1 MQETILTAETLEEG
15 DASTFALTPSSHMG
29 DEEYQH
35 HHNIPSSSVTSPSIT
50 TSSSR
55 PPTDFVSSSTAFLND
70 PHSQHH
76 HNAVTT
82 PNTAITGEE
91 HKHHHHHEGLT
102 EEEQHLFHYLD
113 SAITTPPSHPSSHH
127 HHHQDENSGVVLT
140 PGNSNAS
147 SSRASDGSVGVD
159 HHTVTR
165 SINLQQ
171 PQHQQ
176 PLSSSSH
183 AFSMEE
189 REGLLKR
196 ISELEDHIRQLEEQ
210 LKQKD
215 ETIKNFFITQQQSY
229 LLYQQQMAQY
239 YPHPGTTHATTPGS
253 TPPHLLNPSSSTATH
268 SPVFPNFAN
277 PITIPP
283 PHFSSPNA
291 SLLTNAS
298 SSITSPAA
306 ITSSVTSPTPL
317 KGGISSTTTAM
328 TTGHL
333 LQPSMVPSMPNG
345 PKKKKKKKA
354 TTSSGDITT
363 SNNQASSSVV
373 TTPSATP
380 SITSPSMVS
389 SPQNINAKKQTSN
402 ESSGEKK
409 RKLTESE
416 EEETDTDGE
425 EEVVIS
431 SGSAIPTTP
440 TNNSSVTTSSNSNL
454 TSPMSSS
461 TSASNLAPK
470 PKATLLPPQPLKQL
484 PKLPPRAISHIP
496 PPMTPLDPFAMQMHT
511 AGAFGFP
518 HHNVALDHNI
528 NPLMM
533 DPLLHHH
540 HFQAGIPIHPSPS
553 SPNTVFSAVGETSTG
568 TGRRK
573 GKKSDGA
580 IDSIIGVDNIEL
592 ANPVHVET
600 EIRKLFTKVN
610 SGGKKGVLA
619 VHAGDGLEM
628 VMDKVKNTLEQ
639 VEVLKSRAVTE
650 FDEKREPRATH
661 CINTAVSFLYAI
673 TRGVASGLLQLLDS
687 SIAQLLDGTRENWGI
702 EIANLLEKTWNEI
715 FKVIFVES
723 EQSAYTPLGSL
734 LDLHLMQKCLE
745 ELQAL
750 GKSLS
755 YFKFEHLTRVFNT
768 MFNFMKKNNSIEWYL
783 AFCLQIRYYREYC
796 SKMIELEKY
805 EECFDNIVNR
815 ILTGNSYAL
824 RTGDYRDEDK
834 TYLVEYAVTCMTKV
848 YDKCVKTI
856 KQEYAEN
863 HIEETMP
870 VNLVNTQYADMMDRF
885 MGNCVNIQKIVL
897 YPRELLPLLKFLLK
911 VFPSDEAFTPNGGL
925 GATNQDIRHLTF
937 IADLLFIMGRF
948 IVELDEYNGKID
960 TVQSVA
966 RKIVLESTNTLLE
979 KLLKIKR
986 EGSDTNLKDIIEHN
1000 DLFKRSI
1007 AQICE
1012 HAVWIPIH
1020 QEEKDYTWKQLN
1032 DYNET
1037 LQIKQDESTAR
1048 LRDALLDKLYYLLP
1062 GISNYLRS
1070 IIENLNF
1077 ALNYKIEN
1085 RNNTSYEQFFNVM
1098 KKIGT
1103 HYFKSQRDAQW
1114 EELLAKVNFIHS
1126 RKVKLKKMLKKWHE
1140 EEVKNKK
1147 ETGYNWYDKLLDDQ
1161 PPPIYQ
1167 EPERDISRS
1176 NNGDAATKDSN
1187 DVIHPSSTKGQVTHQ
1202 ALKKRKVNPS
1212 SVTQTA
1218 TTPVPPSSSAIMHDE
1233 NDEATDEDDE
1243 E

>member
-15 DASTFALTPSSHMG
+15 DANAFALTPSSHMG
-29 DEEYQH
+29 DEEY
-35 HHNIPSSSVTSPSIT
+35 HHNIPSSSVNSPSIA
-50 TSSSR
+50 SSSR
-55 PPTDFVSSSTAFLND
+55 PHTDFVSSATFLND

-82 PNTAITGEE
+82 PNTAMTGEE

-113 SAITTPPSHPSSHH
+113 TAITTPPAQPSSHH
-127 HHHQDENSGVVLT
+127 HDENSAVVLT

-147 SSRASDGSVGVD
+147 NSRASDGSAVD
-159 HHTVTR
+159 HTGMR
-165 SINLQQ
+165 ANN
-171 PQHQQ
+171 HQQ
-176 PLSSSSH
+176 QNQQQRSSSH
-183 AFSMEE
+183 TFSIEE

-196 ISELEDHIRQLEEQ
+196 ISELEEHVRQLEEQ
-210 LKQKD
+210 IKQKD
-215 ETIKNFFITQQQSY
+215 ETIKNYFITQQSY
-229 LLYQQQMAQY
+229 MLYQQQMAQY
-239 YPHPGTTHATTPGS
+239 YPHPGATHAATVPGS
-253 TPPHLLNPSSSTATH
+253 TPPHHLLNPSTTH
-268 SPVFPNFAN
+268 SPVYPNFSN

-291 SLLTNAS
+291 S
-298 SSITSPAA
+298 SITSPAGF
-306 ITSSVTSPTPL
+306 TSSVTSPTPV
-317 KGGISSTTTAM
+317 KAGGLST

-333 LQPSMVPSMPNG
+333 LQPSIVPTPNG
-345 PKKKKKKKA
+345 PKKKKKKKQQAAA
-354 TTSSGDITT
+354 TASSSDITT
-363 SNNQASSSVV
+363 SDNQSSTVV
-373 TTPSATP
+373 ATPSLTP
-380 SITSPSMVS
+380 SITSPQNSNPKQQPTDS
-389 SPQNINAKKQTSN
+389 SSA
-402 ESSGEKK
+402 GKK

-425 EEVVIS
+425 DEVVIS

-440 TNNSSVTTSSNSNL
+440 TVTTPSSSNL
-454 TSPMSSS
+454 TSPISSA
-461 TSASNLAPK
+461 TTATASNLAPK

-496 PPMTPLDPFAMQMHT
+496 PPMTSLDPFAVHT

-518 HHNVALDHNI
+518 HHNVALDHSMNT
-528 NPLMM
+528 LMM
-533 DPLLHHH
+533 DPLLHH

-553 SPNTVFSAVGETSTG
+553 SPNTAFAAAEV
-568 TGRRK
+568 
-573 GKKSDGA
+573 
-580 IDSIIGVDNIEL
+580 
-592 ANPVHVET
+592 T

-628 VMDKVKNTLEQ
+628 VLDKVKNTLEQ
-639 VEVLKSRAVTE
+639 VEVLKSRAVSE
-650 FDEKREPRATH
+650 LDEKREPRATH
-661 CINTAVSFLYAI
+661 CINTAVSFLYAV
-673 TRGVASGLLQLLDS
+673 TRGVVSGLLQLLDS
-687 SIAQLLDGTRENWGI
+687 NIAQLLDGTRESWGI
-702 EIANLLEKTWNEI
+702 DIADLLEKTWNEV

-723 EQSAYTPLGSL
+723 DQSAYTPLGSL
-734 LDLHLMQKCLE
+734 LDLNLIQKCLE

-755 YFKFEHLTRVFNT
+755 YFKFEHLARVFNT

-783 AFCLQIRYYREYC
+783 AFCLQIRYYKEYC
-796 SKMIELEKY
+796 SKMMELEKY

-834 TYLVEYAVTCMTKV
+834 TYLVEYAVICMTRV
-848 YDKCVKTI
+848 YDRCVKTI

-911 VFPSDEAFTPNGGL
+911 IFPSDEAFTINGGL

-948 IVELDEYNGKID
+948 IVEIDEYNGKID

-966 RKIVLESTNTLLE
+966 RKIVLESTNSLLE
-979 KLLKIKR
+979 KLLKIKH
-986 EGSDTNLKDIIEHN
+986 EGCDTNLKDIVEHN

-1032 DYNET
+1032 DYHET
-1037 LQIKQDESTAR
+1037 LQIKQDESSTR
-1048 LRDALLDKLYYLLP
+1048 LREALLEKLYYLLP
-1062 GISNYLRS
+1062 GVSMYLRS
-1070 IIENLNF
+1070 MIENLNF

-1085 RNNTSYEQFFNVM
+1085 RNNMSYEQFFNVM
-1098 KKIGT
+1098 KKLGT

-1126 RKVKLKKMLKKWHE
+1126 RKVKLKKMLKRWHE
-1140 EEVKNKK
+1140 EEIKNKK
-1147 ETGYNWYDKLLDDQ
+1147 ETGTNWYDKLLDDQ
-1161 PPPIYQ
+1161 PPPMYQ
-1167 EPERDISRS
+1167 EPLMERDISR
-1176 NNGDAATKDSN
+1176 NNTANNTGDAPIKDPN
-1187 DVIHPSSTKGQVTHQ
+1187 DIGIASSTKGTNQQ
-1202 ALKKRKVNPS
+1202 ALKKRKVAPS
-1212 SVTQTA
+1212 NAPTVATSVPQ
-1218 TTPVPPSSSAIMHDE
+1218 SSSMNNE
-1233 NDEATDEDDE
+1233 NDDEATDEDE
-1243 E
+1243 